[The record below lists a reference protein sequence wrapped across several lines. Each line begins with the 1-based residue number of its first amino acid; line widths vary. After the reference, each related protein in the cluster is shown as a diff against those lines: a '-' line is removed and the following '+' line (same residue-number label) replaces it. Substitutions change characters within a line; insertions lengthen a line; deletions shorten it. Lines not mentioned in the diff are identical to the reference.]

1 MLFQTCWEK
10 NDLTASPKVKPVLT
24 SLLSLPTGLGADVNT
39 ENPDEKSIITYVV
52 SYYHYFSKMKALI
65 VEGKR
70 VGKVNIFTWW
80 DSLESFKVG
89 EGQ

>member
-1 MLFQTCWEK
+1 M
-10 NDLTASPKVKPVLT
+10 
-24 SLLSLPTGLGADVNT
+24 NT

-70 VGKVNIFTWW
+70 VGKVTNTYMCKQSINFEKAAALG
-80 DSLESFKVG
+80 S
-89 EGQ
+89 

>member
-1 MLFQTCWEK
+1 MTDK
-10 NDLTASPKVKPVLT
+10 DGGP
-24 SLLSLPTGLGADVNT
+24 SLISTLVPADVNT

-70 VGKVNIFTWW
+70 VGKV
-80 DSLESFKVG
+80 K
-89 EGQ
+89 QP

>member
-1 MLFQTCWEK
+1 M
-10 NDLTASPKVKPVLT
+10 
-24 SLLSLPTGLGADVNT
+24 NT

-70 VGKVNIFTWW
+70 VGKVEAVLLQELRCYYEDTLNTTGII
-80 DSLESFKVG
+80 SIS
-89 EGQ
+89 